1 MFGALPAALTCYWR
15 IKMPEMTSYTTLVV
29 KIQLKLLHI
38 MDMEA
43 EAQKLAAQIS
53 NENASPSAND
63 FFSRVFESA
72 WKLVYL

>member
-1 MFGALPAALTCYWR
+1 
-15 IKMPEMTSYTTLVV
+15 MPEMTSYTTLVV